1 LRLGTDAWQVERIA
15 SMLNYFLFQLVG
27 PQRKALRVKE
37 PEKYEFRPKELLSQI
52 VDIYVHLDRGD
63 AHQSFANAISSDGRS
78 YREELFSEAAGLL
91 RQIGG
96 LPEKTIQEFEL
107 LGVKA
112 KAAATEAKDTEALL
126 GEIPEEFLDP
136 IQYTLMKDPVILPS
150 SKTTVDLSTIQRPL
164 LSDQV

>member
-1 LRLGTDAWQVERIA
+1 MSLPSALWFRVWAEHVLCRKLA
-15 SMLNYFLFQLVG
+15 SQNLT
-27 PQRKALRVKE
+27 
-37 PEKYEFRPKELLSQI
+37 
-52 VDIYVHLDRGD
+52 HLTLPL
-63 AHQSFANAISSDGRS
+63 Q
-78 YREELFSEAAGLL
+78 LFSEAAGVL

-136 IQYTLMKDPVILPS
+136 IQVHTNLFRVYIL
-150 SKTTVDLSTIQRPL
+150 DFEN
-164 LSDQV
+164 

>member
-1 LRLGTDAWQVERIA
+1 MVRVWAEHVLCRTLA
-15 SMLNYFLFQLVG
+15 FQNL
-27 PQRKALRVKE
+27 AHLT
-37 PEKYEFRPKELLSQI
+37 LLLQ
-52 VDIYVHLDRGD
+52 
-63 AHQSFANAISSDGRS
+63 
-78 YREELFSEAAGLL
+78 LFSEAAGLL

-150 SKTTVDLSTIQRPL
+150 SKTTVDLSTIQRHL
-164 LSDQV
+164 LSDQTDPFNRSVLTSDMLIPDVELKARIDEYLSSRQR